1 MSSSVSAESSEKV
14 AVTFIVGAIPVASAV
29 GTVLMTLGGAVS
41 SVVDGGD
48 DVLLEQST
56 ISSGNSQPLIVS
68 PLPRFAR
75 FRALDRS

>member
-1 MSSSVSAESSEKV
+1 
-14 AVTFIVGAIPVASAV
+14 
-29 GTVLMTLGGAVS
+29 MTLGGAVS

-48 DVLLEQST
+48 DVLLEQLT
-56 ISSGNSQPLIVS
+56 ISSGKSQPLIVS